1 LTDKIK
7 KSKGN
12 LNLKIAT
19 DQIKKHNQILSQ
31 LKKFENETFENPE
44 LGEVQREKNKNFL
57 DKFYK

>member
-31 LKKFENETFENPE
+31 LKKFENETFENSE